1 MYPTIYIYRSE
12 VQAGKMEE
20 KMGKLMQDVVEANK
34 SENRLQKELQMSL
47 GGWQGHQGNSW
58 QVGVAMV
65 PSVGE
70 IWVG

>member
-12 VQAGKMEE
+12 VQAGKM
-20 KMGKLMQDVVEANK
+20 GKLKQEVVEAKK

-47 GGWQGHQGNSW
+47 SGWQGHQGNSW

>member
-1 MYPTIYIYRSE
+1 
-12 VQAGKMEE
+12 MEE
-20 KMGKLMQDVVEANK
+20 KMGKLKQEVVEANK